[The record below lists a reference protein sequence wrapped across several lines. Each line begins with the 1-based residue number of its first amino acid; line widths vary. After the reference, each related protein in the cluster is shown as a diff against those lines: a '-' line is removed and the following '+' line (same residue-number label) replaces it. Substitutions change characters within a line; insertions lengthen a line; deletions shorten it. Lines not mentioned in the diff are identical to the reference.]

1 MSIYEIVEDTYKM
14 ELIDADHKYEII
26 DGLKTL
32 EATNKVAFIAMS
44 TYISKLYELY
54 NYKQSGGT
62 S

>member
-44 TYISKLYELY
+44 TY
-54 NYKQSGGT
+54 
-62 S
+62 